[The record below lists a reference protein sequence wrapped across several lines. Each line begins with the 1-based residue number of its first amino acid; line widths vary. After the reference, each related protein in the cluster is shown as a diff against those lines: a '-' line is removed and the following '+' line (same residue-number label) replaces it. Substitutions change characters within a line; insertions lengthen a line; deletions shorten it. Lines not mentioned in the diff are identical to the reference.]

1 MFERDEKFADG
12 FEGLPL
18 GERLRDA
25 GIAQVLERL
34 TEKERNQ
41 IAAEVLKQHVGFGPD
56 QVRQFLPASI
66 IVKLDAFPNA
76 MGGVFQTLAR
86 KGFIEKTGRRIHSPR
101 PERRNGDSAEWMV
114 TPAGLEHLAYFAG
127 ILPTSRP

>member
-1 MFERDEKFADG
+1 MFDIEEKFAGG

-18 GERLRDA
+18 GAQMRDK

-34 TEKERNQ
+34 TEKEKNE
-41 IAAEVLKQHVGFGPD
+41 IAVLILKRPAGFGPD
-56 QVRQFLPASI
+56 HIRQFLTESI
-66 IVKLDAFPNA
+66 IAKLDAFPNA

-86 KGFIEKTGRRIHSPR
+86 RGFIEKTGLRIHSPR

-114 TPAGLEHLAYFAG
+114 TPKGLEHLAYYAG
-127 ILPTSRP
+127 MMP